1 MDVELLDELDE
12 DEDELVDTDE
22 LELEDELT
30 DDFELTDLDDE
41 TSGAGSDL
49 IF

>member
-30 DDFELTDLDDE
+30 DVFELTDLDDE